1 MSNTGDTD
9 NFGNTGTV
17 VKVAGMMRFGTDGA
31 NSINSIHYGKYINLV
46 YGLNYLVDFLLVMVF
61 LLIFVIE
68 VIEDI

>member
-31 NSINSIHYGKYINLV
+31 NSINSIHYGKIY
-46 YGLNYLVDFLLVMVF
+46 
-61 LLIFVIE
+61 
-68 VIEDI
+68 